1 MVYATT
7 MVRNRRAG
15 TSGARCF
22 ARPPSKGRIAMFRTD
37 AAPPARPGGH
47 TVHQLAALSGISDR
61 TLRYYDSLGLLLP
74 RPRRKRL
81 PTVRSGGGGSLAA
94 NSVLPGAWAGAG
106 DDPRSADTPGYDR
119 AAALTEQ
126 LAALRAEQARLTRLA
141 ETLAKTL
148 AAMKGETTMN
158 DTEKFAGLK
167 ARAITEN
174 ETRYGGDPRALRGG
188 CREYRQR
195 ARQRDDRS
203 SVAARG
209 GAAHHGFIED
219 ALKAAVADGDP
230 AGRPAQTLCALHR
243 EWLCCYWAP
252 GMYTP
257 QAHAGLG
264 QMYLADERFKAYY
277 DRIVPG
283 GAAFWPRRCRCTP
296 GFEHGSPAQIFQQN
310 PRQKAVLPLFAGDS
324 VF

>member
-37 AAPPARPGGH
+37 AAPPARPGGY

-61 TLRYYDSLGLLLP
+61 TLRYYDSLGLLCP
-74 RPRRKRL
+74 AHAENGYRL
-81 PTVRSGGGGSLAA
+81 YGPAEVDRLQQILFYRELGLALGTIRA
-94 NSVLPGAWAGAG
+94 LL
-106 DDPRSADTPGYDR
+106 DTPGYDR

-167 ARAITEN
+167 ARAIAEN
-174 ETRYGGDPRALRGG
+174 ETRYGEEIRARYGEDAVNTVNARVKGMTEAQWQRAEALRTG
-188 CREYRQR
+188 
-195 ARQRDDRS
+195 
-203 SVAARG
+203 
-209 GAAHHGFIED
+209 IED

-243 EWLCCYWAP
+243 ERLCCYWAP

-277 DRIVPG
+277 DRIVPS
-283 GAAFWPRRCRCTP
+283 GAAFL
-296 GFEHGSPAQIFQQN
+296 AKALQVYA
-310 PRQKAVLPLFAGDS
+310 RQA
-324 VF
+324 